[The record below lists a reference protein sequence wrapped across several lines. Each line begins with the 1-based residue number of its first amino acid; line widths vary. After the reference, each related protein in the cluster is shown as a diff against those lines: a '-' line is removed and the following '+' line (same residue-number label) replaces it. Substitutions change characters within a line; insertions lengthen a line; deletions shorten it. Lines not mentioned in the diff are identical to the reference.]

1 MNRRVIGV
9 SLIIA
14 LISIFNTFLYG
25 DLASAATIAARNR
38 YPQNRHEVSA
48 VANANGGCNFN
59 NTNIYLGYGE
69 GWWPWG
75 ARISTPYDIN
85 KVSCHSASYI
95 RTWFIDRGN
104 TDKYADSNV
113 INASADANSVDLE
126 MIFSVFVNQSRTTH
140 ITNIKAENG
149 SKLSLTGGI
158 NHASPDRGKVV
169 TLGQLVGR
177 GFVDPKLDLGSI
189 IYGKLDIS
197 DHPGGA
203 KDYVVKYRLCNYN
216 NVAGYTDSDALAR
229 ANSIGMGCDW
239 FESTLRVNKPVVKY
253 QTDGK
258 SYIKTSDD
266 GGNWGEASREISTT
280 VGRTIQFR
288 HELKNIGDASNYG
301 MGNVVVRANDDY
313 QAVWGNSKPE
323 IGSWATGVV
332 KRNNVANGGVFAR
345 ASADGGVVQ
354 LNAHPLSYTIKQSDL
369 GRKLC
374 SRIEWTL
381 GERNMSAINQPPQQ
395 NITGSGIGYTGWACA
410 YVAYENELFPCVA
423 GGGNA
428 CGGNAVDVEATQQI
442 TAVPSIENR
451 GTTKSPNNTKWKVSA
466 WVMPEANE
474 LSGVP
479 SQFDIANGSPCASY
493 AAKFGVTTD
502 VMVNQWKCKD
512 DLQDGGSSIGNGATQ
527 TLNSQTQTI
536 PADAKIGSRFCYAVS
551 VSPAKL
557 DSGESQAQQNTNMNT
572 WRYSQPLCYKV
583 VKKPKIQVWG
593 NGVYA
598 ENGIQTSTSEY
609 NGGAVK
615 SASWGEFEAMS
626 GLGGSKHGIRGFK
639 SGSSVTE
646 TKLNFGEETKGWSNL
661 PSMKDELV
669 ANIKNRFKSG
679 SADVYVGNIT
689 SATATAPLLNSVPR
703 KTRVIYA
710 NDLWIRNNI
719 NQNSVDQQ
727 TIIIAKNIRIA
738 GNVTNVDAWLIADNI
753 VNTCADGHFD
763 NSDDVK
769 IANCSQPLQING
781 VVMAKELKA
790 WRVGKSDAQTPNEPS
805 EIINQRPSMYL
816 WAQDQAQTVTNSIKT
831 TYTREL
837 PVRY

>member
-1 MNRRVIGV
+1 MLKRINFIILPIIISSLVGGVFLVKEARAADVIPTQVTQEMNNRCDVQPE
-9 SLIIA
+9 SYT
-14 LISIFNTFLYG
+14 LISEWLSKNSDG
-25 DLASAATIAARNR
+25 SGVLAYWDGLSGKTVNIGSLEVTSSAD
-38 YPQNRHEVSA
+38 V
-48 VANANGGCNFN
+48 
-59 NTNIYLGYGE
+59 NIYLNYAHMTCNPAGVG
-69 GWWPWG
+69 GKSN
-75 ARISTPYDIN
+75 ISNIKILQKGNAPDYMWN
-85 KVSCHSASYI
+85 KVLSDNYNVSGNSFIQSSAIFGTFGQGAVTTVTSGAVRQVRRVRSDVVTLLGSKFVGLNGSRDIYFVAVYCVGSPSGNYSMNHDFEHSINGAVDNWGFNNCLAMQSGIGVNVNIANYQTIARSYI
-95 RTWFIDRGN
+95 RKTGEAW
-104 TDKYADSNV
+104 
-113 INASADANSVDLE
+113 
-126 MIFSVFVNQSRTTH
+126 
-140 ITNIKAENG
+140 G
-149 SKLSLTGGI
+149 S
-158 NHASPDRGKVV
+158 
-169 TLGQLVGR
+169 
-177 GFVDPKLDLGSI
+177 
-189 IYGKLDIS
+189 
-197 DHPGGA
+197 
-203 KDYVVKYRLCNYN
+203 
-216 NVAGYTDSDALAR
+216 
-229 ANSIGMGCDW
+229 
-239 FESTLRVNKPVVKY
+239 
-253 QTDGK
+253 
-258 SYIKTSDD
+258 
-266 GGNWGEASREISTT
+266 ASREISVTANDE
-280 VGRTIQFR
+280 IQFQHTLANNGTATADR
-288 HELKNIGDASNYG
+288 IGIVQVR
-301 MGNVVVRANDDY
+301 GNAAY
-313 QAVWGNSKPE
+313 QAGHGISGLLQNFS
-323 IGSWATGVV
+323 GSIS
-332 KRNNVANGGVFAR
+332 RNNAASGQIFAR
-345 ASADGGVVQ
+345 ATAES
-354 LNAHPLSYTIKQSDL
+354 NPLQMNQGYMTYTTKQSDV
-369 GRKLC
+369 GKRLC
-374 SRIEWTL
+374 SDISWNSINGR
-381 GERNMSAINQPPQQ
+381 RNMGPVNDAYQFEDANGNSA
-395 NITGSGIGYTGWACA
+395 TREACA
-410 YVAYENELFPCVA
+410 YVAYQNELFPCVA
-423 GGGNA
+423 GGGYV
-428 CGGNAVDVEATQQI
+428 CGGESDVEATQQI
-442 TAVPSIENR
+442 SAIPNIENR
-451 GTTKSPNNTKWKVSA
+451 GVTKSPDNTKWKVSA

-512 DLQDGGSSIGNGATQ
+512 NLQDGGSSIGNGATQ

-536 PADAKIGSRFCYAVS
+536 PADAKLGSRFCYAVS

-583 VKKPKIQVWG
+583 IKKPKIQVWG
-593 NGVYA
+593 NGIYA
-598 ENGIQTSTSEY
+598 QNGIQTSTSEY

-738 GNVTNVDAWLIADNI
+738 GNVTNVDAWLVADNV
-753 VNTCADGHFD
+753 VNTCAGGHFD
-763 NSDDVK
+763 NSNDVT
-769 IANCSQPLQING
+769 ITNCSQPLRING

-816 WAQDQAQTVTNSIKT
+816 WAQGQAQTVTNSVKT